1 LKAEKWIQR
10 LIKIPSAYN
19 SRERQAIASDIVDYL
34 RDRTEQG
41 RGEGGKSWAGS
52 AGRYSK
58 SYKESLRY
66 QIAGKSDTVN
76 LTLSGDMLDM
86 LRLVDDDKG
95 ALVIGFE
102 PGDAEAGKAEG
113 NIRGSYGQPK
123 GNRSKARDF
132 LAISRDELKKILS
145 NYPLDDKE
153 AREENVE
160 LRELADQAAE
170 DFSDSV
176 ETDDLEEET

>member
-1 LKAEKWIQR
+1 MKAEKWIQR
-10 LIKIPSAYN
+10 LIKIPSAY
-19 SRERQAIASDIVDYL
+19 SPRERQAIASDIIDYL

-41 RGEGGKSWAGS
+41 RGEGGKSWTGS

-76 LTLSGDMLDM
+76 LKLTGDMLDM
-86 LRLVDDDKG
+86 LRLIDDDKG
-95 ALVIGFE
+95 ALVIGYE
-102 PGDAEAGKAEG
+102 PGDAEAGRAEG
-113 NIRGSYGQPK
+113 NIRGSYGKPR
-123 GNRSKARDF
+123 GDRSKARDF
-132 LAISRDELKKILS
+132 LAISKEELKKILA

-153 AREENVE
+153 TREENVE
-160 LRELADQAAE
+160 LRELANQAAE

-176 ETDDLEEET
+176 ETDNLEDEE